1 MATVTL
7 NQQSSP
13 FDGVHLRISAGAGPV
28 LELALP
34 ANHPWKLEDG
44 GVVAALLG
52 ARGELAWGSQSISF
66 RITGFRSTPG
76 GADQVVGIVLSDE
89 VLDWF
94 EQRRSDTA
102 ATHTLVY
109 QRQESDANGWAF
121 LRRVLGD
128 KFAVPHGAEALD
140 AWLPVGSCF
149 LRAAGC
155 DNLVHQNRVLGLL
168 ANTATQPWGWC
179 AFDAE
184 GSEEPLRLLGLD
196 APVFEL
202 DSDWSPSDLSE
213 MFLPHRALGPSA
225 PATKLRRE
233 FGTLEFDD
241 AATVLRELTRSGL
254 EGAVEGMFP
263 GSEQMLCLPT
273 QVGLGGITALCPSIS
288 YHFDMRSHVEER
300 QVALQSELQIVP
312 LPTLPAL
319 SPRRLTAAGTFVEWT
334 EASQKQR
341 LKILPPDE
349 QWQMMGDGDSPDVE
363 TADPEKGLV
372 CEAVTP
378 FASRAGCAGFYV
390 SHRPDDAML
399 VEITDCEVPRM
410 VGMRQVYSEGLES
423 VDVVLNSET
432 VSISG
437 LAQDADLATADGV
450 AVDGAAGTVE
460 VFAAQ
465 HVRLKQ
471 KVTVTDE
478 NTKLEHNEHVT
489 GSATI
494 DGDTVIG
501 GKTDIE
507 GDTTI
512 AATLEVGV

>member
-1 MATVTL
+1 MASVTL
-7 NQQSSP
+7 NEQSSP

-52 ARGELAWGSQSISF
+52 TRGELSWAGQTLSF
-66 RITGFRSTPG
+66 RVTGFRATPG

-94 EQRRSDTA
+94 EQRRSDTS

-140 AWLPVGSCF
+140 AWLPVGTCF
-149 LRAAGC
+149 LRPAGC
-155 DNLVHQNRVLGLL
+155 DNLVHQTRILGLL
-168 ANTATQPWGWC
+168 SDTATQPWGWC

-184 GSEEPLRLLGLD
+184 SSEEPLRLLGLD

-202 DSDWSPSDLSE
+202 DSGWSPSDLSE
-213 MFLPHRALGPSA
+213 MFLPHRALGPS
-225 PATKLRRE
+225 PPPTKLRRA
-233 FGTLEFDD
+233 FGTLSFSE
-241 AATVLRELTRSGL
+241 AAEVLRELTRSGL
-254 EGAVEGMFP
+254 EGAVAGLFT
-263 GSEQMLCLPT
+263 GSEQMLCLPG
-273 QVGLGGITALCPSIS
+273 QVGLGGITALCPTIS
-288 YHFDMRSHVEER
+288 YHFDMRSHVDER
-300 QVALQSELQIVP
+300 KVALHSELRVEP
-312 LPTLPAL
+312 LPGVPAL
-319 SPRRLTAAGTFVEWT
+319 SPRRFSTEGTFAEWT
-334 EASQKQR
+334 EASEKQR
-341 LKILPPDE
+341 LLVQPPDE
-349 QWQMMGDGDSPDVE
+349 RWQLMGDGDSPDVE
-363 TADPEKGLV
+363 TADPNKGLV

-378 FASRAGCAGFYV
+378 FASRNGCAGFYV
-390 SHRPDDAML
+390 SHQEGDPML
-399 VEITDCEVPRM
+399 LELTDGQVPRM
-410 VGMRQVYSEGLES
+410 IGMRQVYSEGLES
-423 VDVVLNSET
+423 VNLVLNSET
-432 VSISG
+432 VSVSG
-437 LAQDADLATADGV
+437 LAQDADLATADGI
-450 AVDGAAGTVE
+450 AVDGSAGTVE
-460 VFAAQ
+460 VFAGQ

-478 NTKLEHNEHVT
+478 NTKLEHNELVT
-489 GSATI
+489 GSAQI
-494 DGDTVIG
+494 GGDTKIG

-512 AATLEVGV
+512 AATLEVGT